1 MKISSNLP
9 RLGTDFLEK
18 SSQILGGLS
27 PNQSLRYDQCVSML
41 KTPFRTRITKIPNNN
56 NWSL

>member
-27 PNQSLRYDQCVSML
+27 PNQSLRYDQCVRML

>member
-9 RLGTDFLEK
+9 RLGTDFPEK

-27 PNQSLRYDQCVSML
+27 PNQSLRYDQCVRML

-56 NWSL
+56 N